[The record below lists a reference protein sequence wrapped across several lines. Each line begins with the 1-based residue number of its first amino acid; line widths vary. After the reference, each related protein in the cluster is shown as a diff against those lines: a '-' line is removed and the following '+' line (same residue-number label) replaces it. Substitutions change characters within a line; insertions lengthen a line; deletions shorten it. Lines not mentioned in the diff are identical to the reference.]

1 MPYSISLMT
10 FFSLASIDSSEMSM
24 AGLAF
29 VSSSC
34 PFLGLLARRER
45 EEDETVKSDFKR
57 NVSGSSLFSPLRS
70 PPLKKGSRRAKMS

>member
-34 PFLGLLARRER
+34 PFLGLLARSERER
-45 EEDETVKSDFKR
+45 GRRDCEIRFQAQCIWVIIIFPTA
-57 NVSGSSLFSPLRS
+57 L
-70 PPLKKGSRRAKMS
+70 PPPRKMGLAVRK